1 MRSYEH
7 RKRNLSKNNVV
18 KMVENKGSINKNIV
32 VGIAIKY
39 LVVKHEI
46 QKQKTQRE
54 EYERNIM
61 KK

>member
-1 MRSYEH
+1 
-7 RKRNLSKNNVV
+7 
-18 KMVENKGSINKNIV
+18 MVENKGSINKNIV